1 LKGNNKETVIT
12 LKMAGGKV
20 GEIGAW
26 SEEYQAFSKDE
37 EVLLFLYQNGKNN
50 NYWKISGVSGKLSII
65 EKDGIKYYDGKML
78 KEDEDTKSIVYPL
91 LQCNDVKNKI
101 ANYLLKG

>member
-1 LKGNNKETVIT
+1 
-12 LKMAGGKV
+12 MAGGKV